1 MHPLLTYIFDIADIY
16 SSFYSIVAQLRS
28 IPNYKIFEIDFS
40 NFKSG
45 NTWRIQS
52 FYLPWQDFSKYNIF
66 QTQIYK
72 TCCCGYH
79 IRPCTP
85 NKGFQH
91 KFYHFIGPTNT
102 DGRGGDVIAEEEE
115 YVVDT
120 AT

>member
-1 MHPLLTYIFDIADIY
+1 MSFKILNLATLDVFNHFIY
-16 SSFYSIVAQLRS
+16 LDRISQNTNLSFKRKSIKHVVVAITLC
-28 IPNYKIFEIDFS
+28 
-40 NFKSG
+40 
-45 NTWRIQS
+45 T
-52 FYLPWQDFSKYNIF
+52 L
-66 QTQIYK
+66 
-72 TCCCGYH
+72 
-79 IRPCTP
+79 CTP